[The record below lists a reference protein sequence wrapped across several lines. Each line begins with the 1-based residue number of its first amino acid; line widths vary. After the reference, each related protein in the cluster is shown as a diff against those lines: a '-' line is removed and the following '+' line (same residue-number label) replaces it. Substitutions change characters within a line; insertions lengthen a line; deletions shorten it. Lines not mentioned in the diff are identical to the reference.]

1 MRPGGRLGLQNRM
14 RPVLRRV
21 GWVRFPC
28 APATR
33 FRLDFRIHR
42 AFVKLHRLILRVAPL
57 VLAGS
62 GTIAS
67 AQATVSAPPV
77 SVTVSDT
84 IRSPISPK
92 RAFLTSLVVPGSAQN
107 VLGRHR
113 AAAALIAVE
122 TISLAMMR
130 ESAADLREARQQRGD
145 SLVVSYVDASGDLLP
160 TPTLQRRRFED
171 VEVRSRRSH
180 VEDWVALLIANHLFA
195 ACDAFVAAS
204 LWDVAAHVSANGN
217 RNQVLLMVQIP
228 W

>member
-28 APATR
+28 TPATR
-33 FRLDFRIHR
+33 FRLDFRIQR
-42 AFVKLHRLILRVAPL
+42 RSVKPHRLIPTIGLFVAAVVGPT
-57 VLAGS
+57 AGAQ
-62 GTIAS
+62 TNVAS
-67 AQATVSAPPV
+67 LPQ
-77 SVTVSDT
+77 SVTVADSV
-84 IRSPISPK
+84 RSPISPK

-107 VLGRHR
+107 ILGRHR
-113 AAAALIAVE
+113 AAAALIGVE

-130 ESAADLREARQQRGD
+130 ESAADVREARQQRGD
-145 SLVVSYVDASGDLLP
+145 SLVMSYVDASGNLLTVP
-160 TPTLQRRRFED
+160 LERRRRFD
-171 VEVRSRRSH
+171 DSEVRSRRSH

-204 LWDVAAHVSANGN
+204 LWDVAAHVSASGN